1 MKGASSYLPKKQ
13 ENVFAHHPQS
23 LVSVSLVKC
32 LPFMT
37 REEASSLESIR
48 AALLP
53 APQPGVAGLGL
64 LIVAHFIS
72 L

>member
-13 ENVFAHHPQS
+13 EHFFAHQPQS

-37 REEASSLESIR
+37 REEARSVGG